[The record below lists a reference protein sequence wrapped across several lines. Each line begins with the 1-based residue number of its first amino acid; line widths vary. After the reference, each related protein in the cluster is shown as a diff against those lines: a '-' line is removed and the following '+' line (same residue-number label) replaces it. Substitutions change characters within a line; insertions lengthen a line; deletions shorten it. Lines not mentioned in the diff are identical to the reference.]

1 MDELIENLN
10 IEDLVELEPEA
21 TPVSDNIINTDDC
34 SIVIEEIG
42 RRAYINSSKGRS
54 ELLADCTQYNRMD
67 LYEEVLNTWGE
78 NPTVEDYVEPVKTFE
93 ELKQDKQ
100 NELNDSFNRA
110 VEGSFTTTEG
120 YKMQFN
126 TDDSLKM
133 FGAIQLLEGS
143 GVESGYITDA
153 DDITHYDIPL
163 ATMKSVQN
171 QMLNKYA
178 QCHLLKQQYR
188 ALIEAASDEEALAD
202 IEFQFN

>member
-10 IEDLVELEPEA
+10 IEDLVELDPED
-21 TPVSDNIINTDDC
+21 TPVSDNIINTDNC
-34 SIVIEEIG
+34 SLVIDQIG
-42 RRAYINSSKGRS
+42 RRAYINSVLGRS

-67 LYEEVLNTWGE
+67 LHEEVLNTWGE
-78 NPTVEDYVEPVKTFE
+78 NPTIEDEVEPVRTFE

-100 NELNDSFNRA
+100 NELNDAFNRA
-110 VEGSFTTTEG
+110 VEGSFATTEG

-133 FGAIQLLEGS
+133 FGAIQLLESS
-143 GVESGYITDA
+143 GVETGYITDA

-171 QMLNKYA
+171 QMLNRYA

-188 ALIEAASDEEALAD
+188 ALIEAASDQEALED
-202 IEFQFN
+202 IEFEF

>member
-1 MDELIENLN
+1 M
-10 IEDLVELEPEA
+10 LESGRQ
-21 TPVSDNIINTDDC
+21 TKMNNRNIITQDKA
-34 SIVIEEIG
+34 EI
-42 RRAYINSSKGRS
+42 YV
-54 ELLADCTQYNRMD
+54 DQYNRTYFTNSRSGREIMMND
-67 LYEEVLNTWGE
+67 LISMGMNEELEAILAVWGN
-78 NPTVEDYVEPVKTFE
+78 NPTVLDPDEIPKTLDQ
-93 ELKQDKQ
+93 LKADKQ
-100 NELNDSFNRA
+100 NELNDAFNRA

-153 DDITHYDIPL
+153 DDITHYDIPV

-171 QMLNKYA
+171 QMLNRYA

-188 ALIEAASDEEALAD
+188 ALIEAASDVEALGD
-202 IEFQFN
+202 IEFNFNPN

>member
-1 MDELIENLN
+1 MEELL
-10 IEDLVELEPEA
+10 
-21 TPVSDNIINTDDC
+21 NIINPEETVVDTSNIITGDDC

-42 RRAYINSSKGRS
+42 RRAYINSNSGRS
-54 ELLADCTQYNRMD
+54 ELLADCTQYNRLD

-78 NPTVEDYVEPVKTFE
+78 NPTVEDEVIPEKTFE
-93 ELKQDKQ
+93 ELKADKQ
-100 NELNDSFNRA
+100 NELNDAFNRA

-133 FGAIQLLEGS
+133 FGAIQLLESS
-143 GVESGYITDA
+143 GVGSGYITDA

-163 ATMKSVQN
+163 SVMKSVQN

-188 ALIEAASDEEALAD
+188 ALIEAASDVEALGD
-202 IEFQFN
+202 IEFNFNPN

>member
-1 MDELIENLN
+1 MDELIENIN
-10 IEDLVELEPEA
+10 DFVEPEPEA
-21 TPVSDNIINTDDC
+21 TPISDNIINTDDC

-42 RRAYINSSKGRS
+42 RRAYINSNSGRS
-54 ELLADCTQYNRMD
+54 ELLADCTKYNRMD

-78 NPTVEDYVEPVKTFE
+78 NPTIEDEVIPEKTFE

-133 FGAIQLLEGS
+133 FGAIQLLESS

-153 DDITHYDIPL
+153 DDNTHYDISISV
-163 ATMKSVQN
+163 MKSVQN

-188 ALIEAASDEEALAD
+188 ALIEAASDEEALQD
-202 IEFQFN
+202 IEFEF

>member
-1 MDELIENLN
+1 MSYEVIDVC
-10 IEDLVELEPEA
+10 DK
-21 TPVSDNIINTDDC
+21 
-34 SIVIEEIG
+34 SIVIDVEGVGVRTYKNSILGREQLALDAEEYNLHPIYEDIIYQW
-42 RRAYINSSKGRS
+42 RNEPIERDVIN
-54 ELLADCTQYNRMD
+54 LDD
-67 LYEEVLNTWGE
+67 L
-78 NPTVEDYVEPVKTFE
+78 KA
-93 ELKQDKQ
+93 DKQ
-100 NELNDSFNRA
+100 NELNDAFNSA

-133 FGAIQLLEGS
+133 FGAIQLLESS

-153 DDITHYDIPL
+153 DDITHYEIPI

-178 QCHLLKQQYR
+178 ECHLLKQQYR

-202 IEFQFN
+202 IEFNFNPN